1 MNPLKEIAHEV
12 TAASS
17 RRAFLRR
24 AGLTG
29 IAGAIAPSVAALFA
43 PSKAAAAAPTPSL
56 ATDVAILNFALN
68 LEYLEAQYYLFA
80 VTGMGLVGNGVSISP
95 GSGVIPSPG
104 DTIPL
109 GEGVTI
115 KANPKVPFADPIV
128 ADYAAEIAEDE
139 KNHVIFLR
147 GALDAAGG
155 LEVGQPE
162 LDLLNSF
169 NTLGNLA
176 GIGDFD
182 PFASDLNFLLG
193 AFIFEDV
200 GVTAYHGAA
209 PLVFT
214 KGYLTAAAGILA
226 VEAYHASEVRTILF
240 GMNAAQSPDAATSI
254 ADTVQAISDAR
265 DSVDTV
271 NASIMKDQGIVDANG
286 AANIVPTDSN
296 SIVFA
301 RTTSQ
306 VLRIVYGSPA
316 KAPEPGLFFPS
327 RMNGAIN

>member
-1 MNPLKEIAHEV
+1 M
-12 TAASS
+12 
-17 RRAFLRR
+17 RR

-43 PSKAAAAAPTPSL
+43 PAKAGAAAPTPSL
-56 ATDVAILNFALN
+56 ATDVAVLNFALN

-95 GSGVIPSPG
+95 GSGIIPSPG
-104 DTIPL
+104 DSIPL
-109 GEGVTI
+109 GEGVAI
-115 KANPKVPFADPIV
+115 KANPKVPFANPTV
-128 ADYAAEIAEDE
+128 AAYAAEIAEDE
-139 KNHVIFLR
+139 KNHVVFLR
-147 GALDAAGG
+147 SALDAAGG
-155 LEVGQPE
+155 LEAGQPE

-182 PFASDLNFLLG
+182 PFANDLHFLLG

-209 PLVFT
+209 PLILT
-214 KGYLTAAAGILA
+214 KAYLAAAAGILA

-240 GMNAAQSPDAATSI
+240 GMNAAQSPAVDPSI
-254 ADTVQAISDAR
+254 ADMVQAISDAR
-265 DSVDTV
+265 DLVDTV
-271 NASIMKDQGIVDANG
+271 NSSIKKDQGIVDADG
-286 AANIVPTDSN
+286 AANIVPTDGN

-316 KAPEPGLFFPS
+316 KVPVPGLFFPS
-327 RMNGAIN
+327 GMNGDIK